1 MPSTKGPFDGC
12 TSSDSGRAF
21 FEYEVDAEPKDAIL
35 SVSLFNRTPEED
47 GREERVA
54 EGGKEGGNGVAMG
67 FSISCMDGATLDN
80 GDSPSSYFRA
90 KKLLSSPSPST
101 SELGEL
107 ALVSIVFRFVS
118 PASERL

>member
-1 MPSTKGPFDGC
+1 MPSTNGPFDGC
-12 TSSDSGRAF
+12 TSNDSGRAF
-21 FEYEVDAEPKDAIL
+21 FEYEVDAEPNDAML
-35 SVSLFNRTPEED
+35 SVSLFSRTPKED
-47 GREERVA
+47 GREEKVA
-54 EGGKEGGNGVAMG
+54 EGGNEGGNGVAMD
-67 FSISCMDGATLDN
+67 FSVSCTDGAILDS

-107 ALVSIVFRFVS
+107 ASVSIVFRFAS